1 MIYKVEY
8 KSSVAHDLK
17 QLDNKTAGRV
27 LSKVEEILR
36 RDPYTGQ
43 RLHGEFSG
51 LYKLRVDDYRVI
63 YTIIK
68 DTVLVL
74 RLGHRGKVYE

>member
-1 MIYKVEY
+1 MIYKIEY

-17 QLDNKTAGRV
+17 QLNKKVAGKI
-27 LSKVEEILR
+27 LSQAEEIMY
-36 RDPYTGQ
+36 RDPHTGQ

-51 LYKLRVDDYRVI
+51 LYKLRVGDYRVI
-63 YTIIK
+63 YSIFK

-74 RLGHRGKVYE
+74 RIGHLGKVYE